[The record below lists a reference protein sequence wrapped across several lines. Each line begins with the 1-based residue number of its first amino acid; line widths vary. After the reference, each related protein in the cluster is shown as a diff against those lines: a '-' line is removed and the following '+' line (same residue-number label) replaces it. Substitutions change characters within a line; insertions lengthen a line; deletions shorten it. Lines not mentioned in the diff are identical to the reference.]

1 MMRKKRSDLSSSTIK
16 SCVPV
21 VDEWTDG
28 ERKIIC
34 QVFSNTSIAMM
45 RKKRSDLSSSTIK
58 SCVPVVDGWTAAA

>member
-34 QVFSNTSIAMM
+34 QVFFKYIDCNDE
-45 RKKRSDLSSSTIK
+45 KKK
-58 SCVPVVDGWTAAA
+58 E